1 MNDTTLNLI
10 EAERKAEDSAAKNHP
25 EVFELVETMMN
36 LYATGFKLVGNPSNK
51 PIENPSSKNRDIGR
65 VWLFLVARSFH
76 SILCSVELMR
86 RGYYAQAMTLIR
98 MVIEAY
104 FLCGN
109 CEKDKAIMDAL
120 LRNEPNRQ
128 RGKIKLPTWKTYAK
142 NMNAL
147 GWYDNDYVFACQFSH
162 SSYLSLGVMT
172 TEINPTH
179 RRLEF
184 VPFYEAMPFV
194 ACSKL
199 LLRNGLLMTVFLGK
213 MLGDLSNDDVK
224 AWHANKNKAIEDTQ
238 RWLDGLK
245 ERYGGQ

>member
-1 MNDTTLNLI
+1 VSNITLNLV
-10 EAERKAEDSAAKNHP
+10 EAEKKAEDIAVKNHP
-25 EVFELVETMMN
+25 VVFELVETMVN
-36 LYATGFKLVGNPSNK
+36 LYATGFNLIGNPRNK
-51 PIENPSSKNRDIGR
+51 PTENTSSKNRDIGR
-65 VWLFLVARSFH
+65 IWLFLVTRSFH

-109 CEKDKAIMDAL
+109 CEKDDTVIDTL
-120 LRNEPNRQ
+120 LNNEPNKRH
-128 RGKIKLPTWKTYAK
+128 RKMKIPSWRTYAK

-147 GWYDNDYVFACQFSH
+147 HWYHSDYVFACQFSH
-162 SSYLSLGVMT
+162 TSRLSLGVMT

-184 VPFYEAMPFV
+184 VPFYDAMPFV

-213 MLGDLSNDDVK
+213 MLGDLSNEDVK
-224 AWHANKNKAIEDTQ
+224 AWHAKARKAIQDTQ
-238 RWLDGLK
+238 QWLDGLK